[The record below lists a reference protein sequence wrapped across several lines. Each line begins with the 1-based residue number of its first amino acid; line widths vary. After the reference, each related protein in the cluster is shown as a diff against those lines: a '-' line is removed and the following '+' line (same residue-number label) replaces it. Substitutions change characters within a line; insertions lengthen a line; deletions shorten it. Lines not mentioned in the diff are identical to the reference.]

1 MKNRIKMICII
12 IVALTMIGIVGSV
25 LYTHNNPVHVV
36 NPTPKPDFYYQVG
49 DTVVIDSVALTVEY
63 AEFCDD
69 SEYIGIERGYRPYG
83 VLVKVDNIA
92 NYHAYFDHCKLK
104 AYADGILCEPY
115 LFGENTIG
123 SFYLDVG
130 HDCSG
135 SIYYLVPENAENIS
149 LEYEWEHSSSF
160 KILFKVK

>member
-1 MKNRIKMICII
+1 MKKHIKIIC
-12 IVALTMIGIVGSV
+12 VVVVGLALIGVMSIS
-25 LYTHNNPVHVV
+25 LYTHNNPVHIV
-36 NPTPKPDFYYQVG
+36 NPTPKPEKYYEIG
-49 DTVVIDSVALTVEY
+49 DTVVIDNMALTIKH
-63 AEFCDD
+63 AGFCDD
-69 SEYIGIERGYRPYG
+69 SEYIGSERGYRPYG

-135 SIYYLVPENAENIS
+135 SIYYLVPENAKNIS